1 MAGFK
6 NHEISK
12 YSNEVVATIIKNK
25 GEVKAFNGEIYT
37 IDMGPKSKF
46 AAFKKLV
53 DEYDFDEAKKFA
65 ANKYNQFEILEP
77 DLSIRELHPKNTKKG
92 DKWDELSWTEIEK
105 KVFSIKGPKIETAEQ
120 EKITL
125 KIIEYVLGSNS
136 KSWRSFD
143 ELFDTVDEIN
153 EIFPELKKLDDWMS
167 NYRLQFED
175 IKKKANLA
183 NDSYNVYLYS
193 GEGSF
198 MKYISDLVTK
208 DMDLY
213 SQKDS
218 WNPADIWLIKSK
230 GQEKIWKDKFN
241 AIAKELKTGKD
252 AKGRVGQY
260 TEDSYLAIQHI
271 NLLLQK
277 AHKDRDIVGLSLKK
291 SDGKTLN
298 YTEFNLEATASEQD
312 LPQIKFNGIKLDCSY
327 DKKNHKF
334 KSKTSYVYVK
344 DGNDDAY
351 KLAYKSNTGT
361 SVPGNITYE
370 FLPSDK
376 ASAQLGKVPKDEL
389 TKWLTEQVDLYKG
402 PDRTVKG
409 RIEVR
414 MPQWKLLPQYWS
426 ADDLALRKKKVAL
439 IIKEFGHWLEVDVP
453 ALNNYIDNLA
463 DSYLHSKS
471 DIGVTVANA
480 AMMQMVDFTWILA
493 KLQEQKK
500 LTNFITLN
508 FYFAQKKGIKYNFGP
523 FGKVY

>member
-25 GEVKAFNGEIYT
+25 GKVKAFNGEIYT
-37 IDMGPKSKF
+37 IDMGRQSKF

-77 DLSIRELHPKNTKKG
+77 DLSIRRTHKGNTKKG

-105 KVFSIKGPKIETAEQ
+105 KVFSIKNVKIETAEQ

-136 KSWRSFD
+136 KSWGSFD
-143 ELFDTVDEIN
+143 ELFDKVDEIN
-153 EIFPELKKLDDWMS
+153 KIFPELKKLDDWMA

-175 IKKKANLA
+175 IKKKANLT
-183 NDSYNVYLYS
+183 NDSYNVYLYN
-193 GEGSF
+193 ENESF

-208 DMDLY
+208 KMDLY

-230 GQEKIWKDKFN
+230 TLESKWKKKID
-241 AIAKELKTGKD
+241 AIAEELITKED

-260 TEDSYLAIQHI
+260 TEDPYLAIRHI
-271 NLLLQK
+271 NLLLRQ
-277 AHKDRDIVGLSLKK
+277 AHKDREIVGISLKK

-298 YTEFNLEATASEQD
+298 YTEFNLQAKESEQK
-312 LPQIKFNGIKLDCSY
+312 LPQIEFDGIKLDCSY

-334 KSKTSYVYVK
+334 TSKTSYVYVK
-344 DGNDDAY
+344 DAKKDAY

-370 FLPSDK
+370 FLPSGT

-389 TKWLTEQVDLYKG
+389 TKWLKEQVDLYKG
-402 PDRTVKG
+402 TEKL
-409 RIEVR
+409 EVR
-414 MPQWKLLPQYWS
+414 MPQWKLLPQKWS
-426 ADDLALRKKKVAL
+426 DDDLALRKKKVAL
-439 IIKEFGHWLEVDVP
+439 IIKEFGHYPEVNVP
-453 ALNNYIDNLA
+453 ALNNYITNLA
-463 DSYLHSKS
+463 DSYIQPIHPTLGSP
-471 DIGVTVANA
+471 GVSVANA

-500 LTNFITLN
+500 LTNFVTLN
-508 FYFAQKKGIKYNFGP
+508 FYYAQKKGIKYNFGP